1 VIRANSSRTLLIL
14 TLTSSVLLGWFAASA
29 QTDREYATAVLK
41 LYISGGNAG
50 LIRDWCNER
59 SPGTQEQVTV
69 GFAAWQNQMNLP
81 KVQDTTREIM
91 GDSMTAVEA
100 EVESQRTKVYEIMDR
115 SAGNANRTCAGIEQ
129 FLLENFNLRKM
140 NATDYATIAAWEK
153 ANASGSGQGSE
164 GANQN
169 DPGSSGTGSGSKNS
183 GGTNSGSN
191 GSGRQNSSNP
201 DGSNGLLPLTAK
213 LPNIPAFDYLKFA
226 KTKLNPDTEPIPDEY
241 VCWGNFNAEAYK
253 TPHMLVQILPGR
265 KYRAA
270 FASSTTEGSFGMKD
284 NKINF
289 NSGAFSKA
297 ERDSSSLNFSRSE
310 GSSLTLNDPLNEPGA
325 DGKRYY
331 TCSQRGLLPW
341 KLLEFQRKDPQ
352 PGTYACIKLDGK
364 ASSQG
369 TLEVLSKRRYRYD
382 GQEGAYSVDITGG
395 RDSAKVEFT
404 GRLEEINVWYA
415 ADTLGR
421 QTFQFDQDTPVQCIR
436 SVKAQPIPKFGPS
449 KAPPAPGKGGLEGR
463 YYDLQTNFNGA
474 NMTFWFYFFQ
484 KDGYVY
490 TDDATDTEG
499 LMDIDCTKT
508 YPSGIPL
515 CQPYSLKGDGLRIG
529 NSEPVK
535 FKRVNNGLE
544 IDGRDC
550 SVLESADGLKLNAI
564 YESTSGQSNAQL
576 YFYNYWSSEIEF
588 KTNGSFFQA
597 ESSKTG
603 NVVTDNSTYRPESG
617 TYRIYGNTLE
627 FKFKD
632 GSVVRKFLI
641 VTGERKDLKYI
652 HISGVL
658 YWIKDEKK

>member
-1 VIRANSSRTLLIL
+1 MFKPSQKWRATRTVLTCGLLGLTSVLAQQISPDYLKALATVYSGGTVGGFIKDWCDERAPELRAQNSKALEAWRQKMELPTIDARLIGLIGDGKATIDASLEEKRAGFYAQLDGSSQDPAKDCLELEQSLDEDFNLKVLYAEDYKVIAANAKKGASQGNSS
-14 TLTSSVLLGWFAASA
+14 
-29 QTDREYATAVLK
+29 
-41 LYISGGNAG
+41 
-50 LIRDWCNER
+50 
-59 SPGTQEQVTV
+59 PGE
-69 GFAAWQNQMNLP
+69 G
-81 KVQDTTREIM
+81 
-91 GDSMTAVEA
+91 
-100 EVESQRTKVYEIMDR
+100 
-115 SAGNANRTCAGIEQ
+115 
-129 FLLENFNLRKM
+129 
-140 NATDYATIAAWEK
+140 
-153 ANASGSGQGSE
+153 GSE
-164 GANQN
+164 GLGAGLV
-169 DPGSSGTGSGSKNS
+169 PSSSSGTGSNTTGSGK
-183 GGTNSGSN
+183 SGS
-191 GSGRQNSSNP
+191 SATPTTASV
-201 DGSNGLLPLTAK
+201 LPK
-213 LPNIPAFDYLKFA
+213 VPAFEYVKFA
-226 KTKLNPDTEPIPDEY
+226 KTKLNPETEPIPDEY
-241 VCWGNFNAEAYK
+241 VCWGNFAGDAYK

-270 FASSTTEGSFGMKD
+270 FGSSITEGAFAVND
-284 NKINF
+284 NKLNF
-289 NSGAFSKA
+289 KTGAFA
-297 ERDSSSLNFSRSE
+297 GREQNLDSFEFSRDE
-310 GSSLTLNDPLNEPGA
+310 GSSLNLYDPLNEP
-325 DGKRYY
+325 DDNGKRFY

-364 ASSQG
+364 ASRQG
-369 TLEVLSKRRYRYD
+369 TLEVLPKRRYRYD
-382 GQEGAYSVDITGG
+382 GQEGTYSADITGG
-395 RDSAKVEFT
+395 RDSATVEFT
-404 GRLEEINVWYA
+404 GRLAEINVWYA
-415 ADTLGR
+415 ADILGR
-421 QTFQFDQDTPVQCIR
+421 QTFQFDQDTPVQCAR
-436 SVKAQPIPKFGPS
+436 SVKAQPVPKFGAR
-449 KAPPAPGKGGLEGR
+449 KAPPAPGKGALEGR

-515 CQPYSLKGDGLRIG
+515 CEPYSLKGDELRIG

-535 FKRVNNGLE
+535 FKRIDNRLE
-544 IDGRDC
+544 IDEREC
-550 SVLESADGLKLNAI
+550 SVLESAEGIKLNAV

-588 KTNGSFFQA
+588 KTGGSFFQA
-597 ESSKTG
+597 ESSKSG

-641 VTGERKDLKYI
+641 VTGGRKDLKYI